1 MNQISIY
8 CSKRQFTLQ
17 FILICVLILTI
28 IFGYSGCS
36 AINTSADN
44 RWRYEFNSITLD
56 TMKTY
61 YYWHDSIPANAA
73 AADMDVYS
81 FVNGL
86 LYDLD
91 KERGYT
97 YFWDTE
103 SYEKTTSGEMPNPI
117 HGIEM
122 VHLENSGYYISL
134 VFPDSKARERGIK
147 RGYRILE
154 INGNSVSSG
163 SQSPS
168 ALLAEKSTNTIK
180 FEKPDGTEFLVE
192 NLEKSY
198 LDIPYVM
205 PLEDE
210 YGELHEVKV
219 FEENNSSGERIK
231 IGYMNYLTFL
241 HNGPSVDNEDSKLQS
256 AIQYFNT
263 EDVDEL
269 ILDLRYNGGGALR
282 NAQFLLSVLVI
293 ESELSTDTELKPA
306 MYLKGNSLII
316 YPFYKQSGSDTFNL
330 DYYKVKNLGLDR
342 IFILTT
348 KNSASA
354 SESLINSLKP
364 FMDVHHIGTRT
375 HGKPVAQSVLSTH
388 AKYGKKFLLVTNGVF
403 NANGLE
409 SGFNKSLLYFD
420 GIAPEYEISE
430 FRNEE
435 VGSRVMHVLDAFGSM
450 EDPLINAAL
459 EYIRHGEYPDKNVST
474 ASSFALSAA
483 DFEVGDVEYYS
494 EYEVPKSLLIEP

>member
-163 SQSPS
+163 SQSPT

-210 YGELHEVKV
+210 YGELQGEGKV
-219 FEENNSSGERIK
+219 FEANNSSGERIK

-241 HNGPSVDNEDSKLQS
+241 HTDISKLIS
-256 AIQYFNT
+256 TIQYFNT

-269 ILDLRYNGGGALR
+269 ILDLRYNGGGDLL
-282 NAQFLLSVLVI
+282 NAQFLLSVLVS
-293 ESELSTDTELKPA
+293 ESALSTDSGLKPA
-306 MYLKGNSLII
+306 MYLKGNSLIT
-316 YPFYKQSGSDTFNL
+316 YFFYKQSGSDTFKL

-375 HGKPVAQSVLSTH
+375 YGKPVAQRVLSTH

-403 NANGLE
+403 NANGPE
-409 SGFNKSLLYFD
+409 SDFDKSLLYFD

-430 FRNEE
+430 FRKE
-435 VGSRVMHVLDAFGSM
+435 VMVSRVMHVLDAFGSM

-459 EYIRHGEYPDKNVST
+459 EYILYGDYPDKSVST

-494 EYEVPKSLLIEP
+494 EYEVPRSLLIEP